1 MVKVEQFRNRSG
13 DPVKNQLII
22 ITEEG
27 VFFQSYNSIIAFVA
41 ADSGAVT
48 LDASKWDYSVT
59 TGKYRNQFLMETKTE
74 TEKKIKTG
82 VYTLAD
88 LNKNGGAI

>member
-1 MVKVEQFRNRSG
+1 MVKVERFRNRSG
-13 DPVKNQLII
+13 EPVKNQFIVR
-22 ITEEG
+22 TEEG

-41 ADSGAVT
+41 AGSGAVT

>member
-13 DPVKNQLII
+13 EPVKNQFII
-22 ITEEG
+22 RTEEG
-27 VFFQSYNSIIAFVA
+27 VFFQSYNAIIAFVA

-74 TEKKIKTG
+74 TAKKIKTG